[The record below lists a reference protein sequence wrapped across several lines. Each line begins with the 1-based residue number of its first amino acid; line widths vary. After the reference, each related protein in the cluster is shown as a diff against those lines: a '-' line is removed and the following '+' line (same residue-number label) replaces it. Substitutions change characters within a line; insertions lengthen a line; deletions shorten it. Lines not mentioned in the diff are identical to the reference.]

1 MTYETILVEFKNGVG
16 TITLNRPERMNAFN
30 GPMVRDFAVLWASV
44 RCDPNVRAIVLRAA
58 PGRAFCIGVDLK
70 EGWNKPIEGATPFD
84 NDNPGDWLGPKSNK
98 VWKPFIV
105 AVSGMAAAGSFYWLN
120 EADIIICSEEAT
132 FFDTHVSFGT
142 VAAIGPIGAMSRVP
156 FLEIARMA
164 LMSNEE
170 RICAETAKR
179 ISLVTEVT
187 KLESLWARAHE
198 LALNLAAKN
207 PVAVQ
212 GTVRGLWD
220 SLSLPRAQAVNNAS
234 KYSQLGNPAG
244 FAGIDHSAPKTKSWN
259 IR

>member
-1 MTYETILVEFKNGVG
+1 V
-16 TITLNRPERMNAFN
+16 TLNRPDRMNAFN
-30 GPMVRDFAVLWASV
+30 RSMVLDFGAFWASV
-44 RCDPNVRAIVLRAA
+44 RSDPDVRAVVLRAA

-70 EGWNKPIEGATPFD
+70 EGWNTPVAGATPFD

-98 VWKPFIV
+98 VWKPLIV

-120 EADIIICSEEAT
+120 EADIVLCSEDAT
-132 FFDTHVSFGT
+132 FFDTHVTFGT
-142 VAAIGPIGAMSRVP
+142 VSAIGPIGAMSRVP
-156 FLEIARMA
+156 FFEIARMA

-170 RICAETAKR
+170 RIGAETAKR

-187 KLESLWARAHE
+187 KLEDLWARAAE
-198 LALNLAAKN
+198 IAQNLADKN

-220 SLSLPRAQAVNNAS
+220 SLSLPRAQAVGNAP

-244 FAGIDHSAPKTKSWN
+244 FGGINRATPKTKNWI